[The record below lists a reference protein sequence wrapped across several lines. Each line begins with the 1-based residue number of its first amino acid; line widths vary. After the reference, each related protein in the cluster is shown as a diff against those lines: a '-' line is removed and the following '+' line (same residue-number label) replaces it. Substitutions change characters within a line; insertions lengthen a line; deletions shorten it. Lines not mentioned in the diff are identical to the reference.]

1 MSAWGLTSE
10 TSNGSSTSS
19 GKNTCWLTVAIIVGV
34 LIFIFIVNDLFM
46 RKQLKCKRSQKN
58 VKFYDENNEDD
69 EYNEDNQVYKKEN
82 TVIKKNYCS

>member
-1 MSAWGLTSE
+1 MPAWGLTSE

-19 GKNTCWLTVAIIVGV
+19 GKNTCWVTVAIIVGV

-46 RKQLKCKRSQKN
+46 KKQSKCKRLQKN
-58 VKFYDENNEDD
+58 VKFYDED
-69 EYNEDNQVYKKEN
+69 NEDNEDNEVYKKEN